1 MRRRLTVALL
11 AMLLPAG
18 CGGQHSQR
26 PAVANY
32 ITQAGRI
39 EAALDTPLTAVTQ
52 AGAGFAKAR
61 GRHARLVDRLAGAGA
76 ERILLHASTQIA
88 SLRARLAALPAPPP
102 ATRLRRLL
110 LERVDLQAR
119 LTREVA
125 ALVAFVPRFAAA
137 LGPLGPAT
145 RGLEVSLSQRSAY
158 GAAAVTAAYAAK
170 ATALR
175 RFQASVDTVLVR
187 LRRLRPPA
195 VSRPGYRAQVAAL
208 VGMSTSAG
216 RLARSIAAGPHG
228 DVSPI
233 LAAFD
238 RAAVSTQSVAVQ
250 KAQIAAIRSY
260 DAQSGKLDA
269 LTRAIDDERLR
280 LSNTLS

>member
-39 EAALDTPLTAVTQ
+39 ETALATPLTAVTQ
-52 AGAGFAKAR
+52 AGAGFARAR
-61 GRHARLVDRLAGAGA
+61 SHHARLIDRLAGAGS
-76 ERILLHASTQIA
+76 ERTLLHASKQIE
-88 SLRARLAALPAPPP
+88 SLRARLAAVPAPP
-102 ATRLRRLL
+102 AVTRLRALL

-119 LTREVA
+119 LTRQVA
-125 ALVAFVPRFAAA
+125 ALVVFVPRFAAA
-137 LGPLGPAT
+137 LRPLGPAT
-145 RGLEVSLSQRSAY
+145 RRLEVSLSQRSAY
-158 GAAAVTAAYAAK
+158 GTAAVAAAYAAK
-170 ATALR
+170 AAALR
-175 RFQASVDTVLVR
+175 RFQASVGDVLVR

-195 VSRPGYRAQVAAL
+195 VSRPGYQAQVAAL

-216 RLARSIAAGPHG
+216 RLARSIAAGPQG
-228 DVSPI
+228 NVQPV

-238 RAAVSTQSVAVQ
+238 RAALSTQSVAVQ

-260 DAQSGKLDA
+260 DAQSGKLDG
-269 LTRAIDDERLR
+269 LTRAIDNERLR
-280 LSNTLS
+280 LSDTLR

>member
-26 PAVANY
+26 PALANY

-39 EAALDTPLTAVTQ
+39 EAALVTPLTAVTQ

-61 GRHARLVDRLAGAGA
+61 GRHARLVDRLSGAGS
-76 ERILLHASTQIA
+76 ERILLLASTQIG

-125 ALVAFVPRFAAA
+125 ALVAFVPRFAAT

-145 RGLEVSLSQRSAY
+145 RRLEVSLSQRSAY
-158 GAAAVTAAYAAK
+158 GAAAVAAAYATK
-170 ATALR
+170 AAALR
-175 RFQASVDTVLVR
+175 RFQASVDAVLVR
-187 LRRLRPPA
+187 LRGLRPPA
-195 VSRPGYRAQVAAL
+195 VSRPGYRAQVASL
-208 VGMSTSAG
+208 VGMSTTAG
-216 RLARSIAAGPHG
+216 RLARSIAAGPQG
-228 DVSPI
+228 DVQPL

-238 RAAVSTQSVAVQ
+238 RAALSTQSVAVQ

-260 DAQSGKLDA
+260 DAQSGRLDG
-269 LTRAIDDERLR
+269 LTQAIDDERVR
-280 LSNTLS
+280 LSNTLR